1 MKRPPHAITVPA
13 QKTQHTTH
21 KHTQKA
27 TMLNYNLLAE
37 ASYIRGMEAKMRD
50 IREGLGYAKSMY
62 ETVCSKIQAQET
74 HMRAGRIDD
83 REFWKQVNIASEV
96 AEVIRK
102 NERKLERISEEIEEL
117 KDTVSSWLAKEEEE
131 VLA

>member
-1 MKRPPHAITVPA
+1 
-13 QKTQHTTH
+13 
-21 KHTQKA
+21 
-27 TMLNYNLLAE
+27 
-37 ASYIRGMEAKMRD
+37 MRD
-50 IREGLGYAKSMY
+50 IREGLSYAKSMY
-62 ETVCSKIQAQET
+62 ESVCSKIQAQQV
-74 HMRAGRIDD
+74 HMRAGHADA

>member
-1 MKRPPHAITVPA
+1 M
-13 QKTQHTTH
+13 
-21 KHTQKA
+21 
-27 TMLNYNLLAE
+27 MNYNLLTE
-37 ASYIRGMEAKMRD
+37 ASYIRSLEAKMRD
-50 IREGLGYAKSMY
+50 IREGLSYANSMY
-62 ETVCSKIQAQET
+62 EDVCSKIKAQEV
-74 HMRAGRIDD
+74 HMRDGLVND

-117 KDTVSSWLAKEEEE
+117 KDSVSSWLAKEEEE